1 MKKILLLASA
11 LILSI
16 NTEAQIK
23 REQPKSGPIPV
34 VHVSK
39 PKEFTLKNGLRVLVV
54 EDHKLPRVSYSLTI
68 DTPPTYEGE
77 KVGLSSLTSG
87 VVGNGTTKTPKNQFN
102 EEIDFLGANI
112 FIGRTGA
119 SGSGLSKYA
128 DRILELMA
136 EGVLYPLFTQ
146 EEFDKVKAQT
156 IEGLKT
162 DEKSASAIASRVE
175 DAVLY
180 GKNHAFGEF
189 ETEASLKGITL
200 EDVKKDYKKYSVPEK
215 AYLIIVG
222 DVKFDHVKK
231 QVEKLFGKWKKAS
244 APKSDFKKP
253 TNVSATEINFVDVPN
268 AVQSEISLV
277 TTTDLKMTD
286 KDYFSTLMANQILG
300 GGGEGRLFLNLR
312 EAHGWTYGAYSSIG
326 ASRYSSK
333 FRAQASVRNSVT
345 DSAVVEFMNEIK
357 KIREIPVTEEELN
370 LAKAKYIGNFVMQTQ
385 KPGTIAS
392 FALQTILNKLP
403 ADYYENYIKNINAV
417 TIQDIQNAAKKHF
430 KADNLRIVIAGK
442 GSEVLPGL
450 ERLGYTI
457 KYFDKEANPTAKP
470 ESSKAVDATT
480 TAKNVIEKHIN
491 AIGGLNKLESV
502 KSLVSVSSATAQGT
516 TITVIKKVTNKG
528 QFYQSISAMGM
539 EIMKQVVTPTSAYVN
554 VQGQKQEITGEEL
567 KDIQKSAVIFSELN
581 DLKNAS
587 NFKVERIENFN
598 GEDAYVL
605 TDGKVTNYYSV
616 ATGLKI
622 GTSTEVEQMG
632 QKMVLTYRISNY
644 KEVEGIKFP
653 FTTSDPILGDIDVN
667 VTELKI
673 NKDVT
678 DADFK

>member
-87 VVGNGTTKTPKNQFN
+87 VVGNGTTKTPKNKFN
-102 EEIDFLGANI
+102 EEIDFLGANV

-215 AYLIIVG
+215 AYLIVVG

-231 QVEKLFGKWKKAS
+231 QVEKLFGKWKKAP

-253 TNVSATEINFVDVPN
+253 VNVSATEINFVDVPN

-312 EAHGWTYGAYSSIG
+312 EAHAWTYGAYSSIG

-357 KIREIPVTEEELN
+357 KIREIPVTEAELN

-442 GSEVLPGL
+442 GSEVIPGL

-457 KYFDKEANPTAKP
+457 KYFDKEANPTTKP
-470 ESSKAVDATT
+470 EGKKAVDATII
-480 TAKNVIEKHIN
+480 AKSIIEKHIN
-491 AIGGLNKLESV
+491 AIGGLSKLESV

-516 TITVIKKVTNKG
+516 TITVTKKTTNKG
-528 QFYQSISAMGM
+528 QLYQSITAMGM

-567 KDIQKSAVIFSELN
+567 KEAQKSAVIFSELN
-581 DLKNAS
+581 DLRNAS

-598 GEDAYVL
+598 GEDAYVV
-605 TDGKVTNYYSV
+605 TDGKITNYYSV

-622 GTSTEVEQMG
+622 GTSTTVEQMG
-632 QKMVLTYRISNY
+632 QKMVLTSRISNY

-673 NKDVT
+673 NKEVT

>member
-87 VVGNGTTKTPKNQFN
+87 VVGNGTTKTPKNKFN
-102 EEIDFLGANI
+102 EEIDFLGANV

-215 AYLIIVG
+215 AYLIVVG

-231 QVEKLFGKWKKAS
+231 QVEKLFGKWKKAP

-253 TNVSATEINFVDVPN
+253 VNVSATEINFVDVPN

-312 EAHGWTYGAYSSIG
+312 EAHAWTYGAYSSIG

-357 KIREIPVTEEELN
+357 KIREIPVTEAELN

-442 GSEVLPGL
+442 GSEVIPGL

-457 KYFDKEANPTAKP
+457 KYFDKEANPTTKP
-470 ESSKAVDATT
+470 EGNKAVDATI
-480 TAKNVIEKHIN
+480 TAKSIIEKHIN
-491 AIGGLNKLESV
+491 AIGGLSKLESV

-516 TITVIKKVTNKG
+516 TITVTKKTTNKG
-528 QFYQSISAMGM
+528 QLYQSITAMGM

-567 KDIQKSAVIFSELN
+567 KEAQKSAVIFSELN
-581 DLKNAS
+581 DLRNAS

-598 GEDAYVL
+598 GEDAYVV
-605 TDGKVTNYYSV
+605 TDGKITNYYSV

-622 GTSTEVEQMG
+622 GTSTTVEQMG
-632 QKMVLTYRISNY
+632 QKMVLTSRISNY

-673 NKDVT
+673 NKEVT

>member
-54 EDHKLPRVSYSLTI
+54 EDHKLLRVSYSLTI

-87 VVGNGTTKTPKNQFN
+87 VVGNGTTKTPKNKFN
-102 EEIDFLGANI
+102 EEIDFLGANV

-215 AYLIIVG
+215 AYLIVVG

-231 QVEKLFGKWKKAS
+231 QVEKLFGKWKKAP

-253 TNVSATEINFVDVPN
+253 VNVSATEINFVDVPN

-312 EAHGWTYGAYSSIG
+312 EAHAWTYGAYSSIG

-357 KIREIPVTEEELN
+357 KIREIPVTEAELN

-442 GSEVLPGL
+442 GSEVIPGL

-457 KYFDKEANPTAKP
+457 KYFDKEANPTTKP
-470 ESSKAVDATT
+470 EGNKAVDATI
-480 TAKNVIEKHIN
+480 TAKSIIEKHIN
-491 AIGGLNKLESV
+491 AIGGLSKLESV

-516 TITVIKKVTNKG
+516 TITVTKKTTNKG
-528 QFYQSISAMGM
+528 QLYQSITAMGM

-567 KDIQKSAVIFSELN
+567 KEAQKSAVIFSELN
-581 DLKNAS
+581 DLRNAS

-598 GEDAYVL
+598 GEDAYVV
-605 TDGKVTNYYSV
+605 TDGKITNYYSV

-622 GTSTEVEQMG
+622 GTSTTVEQMG
-632 QKMVLTYRISNY
+632 QKMVLTSRISNY

-673 NKDVT
+673 NKEVT

>member
-87 VVGNGTTKTPKNQFN
+87 VVGNGTTKTPKNKFN
-102 EEIDFLGANI
+102 EEIDFLGANV

-215 AYLIIVG
+215 AYLIVVG

-231 QVEKLFGKWKKAS
+231 QVEKLFGKWKKAP

-253 TNVSATEINFVDVPN
+253 VNVSATEINFVDVPN

-312 EAHGWTYGAYSSIG
+312 EAHAWTYGAYSSIG

-357 KIREIPVTEEELN
+357 KIREIPVTEAELN

-442 GSEVLPGL
+442 GSEVIPGL

-457 KYFDKEANPTAKP
+457 KYFDKEANPTTKP
-470 ESSKAVDATT
+470 EGNKAVDATI
-480 TAKNVIEKHIN
+480 TAKSIIEKHIN
-491 AIGGLNKLESV
+491 AIGGLSKLESV

-516 TITVIKKVTNKG
+516 TITVTKKTTNKG
-528 QFYQSISAMGM
+528 QLYQSITAMGM

-567 KDIQKSAVIFSELN
+567 KEAQKSAVIFSELN

-598 GEDAYVL
+598 GEDAYVV
-605 TDGKVTNYYSV
+605 TDGKITNYYSV

-622 GTSTEVEQMG
+622 GTSTTVEQMG
-632 QKMVLTYRISNY
+632 QKMALTSRISNY

-673 NKDVT
+673 NKEVT